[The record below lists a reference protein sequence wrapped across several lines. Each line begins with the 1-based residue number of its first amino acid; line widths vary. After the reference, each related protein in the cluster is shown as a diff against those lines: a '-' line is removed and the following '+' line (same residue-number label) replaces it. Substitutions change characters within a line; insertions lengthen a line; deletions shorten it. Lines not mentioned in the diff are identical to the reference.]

1 MAKQSNL
8 ELVSEVRTTVT
19 RLVKKLRKHS
29 ATGITLSLTER
40 SVLGL
45 LNRSGEMLPNEL
57 ATAEKITTQSMSQIL
72 NHLTEM
78 GYINRR
84 ASKEDKRKSLIS
96 LSAKGT
102 AIVKQV
108 RDEKDNWLY
117 QAVMQTCTAA
127 EIQALKKALVPLK
140 KIVDFEDD

>member
-29 ATGITLSLTER
+29 ATGVTLSLTER
-40 SVLGL
+40 SVMGL

-72 NHLTEM
+72 NHLTEL

-96 LSAKGT
+96 LSAKGM

-108 RDEKDNWLY
+108 GDEKDNWLY

-127 EIQALKKALVPLK
+127 EIQALKKALAPLK

>member
-45 LNRSGEMLPNEL
+45 LSRSGEMLPNEL

-72 NHLTEM
+72 NHLTAM

-117 QAVMQTCTAA
+117 QAVMKTCTVA

>member
-8 ELVSEVRTTVT
+8 ELVSEVRTAVT

-40 SVLGL
+40 SVLGV

-72 NHLTEM
+72 NHLTEL

-84 ASKEDKRKSLIS
+84 ISKEDKRKSLIS
-96 LSAKGT
+96 LSAKGM

-108 RDEKDNWLY
+108 GDEKDSWLY
-117 QAVMQTCTAA
+117 QALTQTCTEE

-140 KIVDFEDD
+140 KLVDFEDD

>member
-8 ELVSEVRTTVT
+8 ELVSEVRTAVT

-72 NHLTEM
+72 NHLTEL

-84 ASKEDKRKSLIS
+84 ISKEDKRKSLIS
-96 LSAKGT
+96 LSAKGM

-108 RDEKDNWLY
+108 GDEKDSWLY
-117 QAVMQTCTAA
+117 QALTQTCTEE

-140 KIVDFEDD
+140 KLVDFEDD

>member
-1 MAKQSNL
+1 
-8 ELVSEVRTTVT
+8 
-19 RLVKKLRKHS
+19 
-29 ATGITLSLTER
+29 
-40 SVLGL
+40 
-45 LNRSGEMLPNEL
+45 MLPNEL

-72 NHLTEM
+72 NHLTAM

-117 QAVMQTCTAA
+117 QAVMKTCTVA